1 MASTTFNG
9 PVRSEKGFEVATKN
23 ATTGAVTTRYSSALP
38 DMTGLTKN
46 DLATGANITLTADAI
61 NIVNYTGAAACAAA
75 LPAATQGTVV
85 VYMQAKDTTG
95 GTNTLTFDAAGTDV
109 WATGSVIES
118 RATAEVDF
126 DISTA
131 GETQL
136 VFTPANAA
144 TNLFTTGSMIAFIC
158 YETGTWTIA
167 SRMGGA
173 ADADYRCICIRSIT
187 INLVWASAHTN
198 FRRKYGNIHFKCK
211 SSTKINCGD
220 TYYICRSR

>member
-38 DMTGLTKN
+38 DMTGLAKL
-46 DLATGANITLTADAI
+46 DLATGANITLTADTM

-85 VYMQAKDTTG
+85 VYVQAKDTTG
-95 GTNTLTFDAAGTDV
+95 GVNTLTFDAAGTDV

-118 RATAEVDF
+118 RAAAEADF

-131 GETQL
+131 GETKL
-136 VFTPANAA
+136 TFTPVDAA
-144 TNLFTTGSMIAFIC
+144 TNLFTTGSKIAFIC
-158 YETGTWTIA
+158 YETGTWHIA
-167 SRMGGA
+167 YEFTGA
-173 ADADYRCICIRSIT
+173 AAAT
-187 INLVWASAHTN
+187 TGAFA
-198 FRRKYGNIHFKCK
+198 FAA
-211 SSTKINCGD
+211 
-220 TYYICRSR
+220 

>member
-38 DMTGLTKN
+38 DMTGLAKL
-46 DLATGANITLTADAI
+46 DLATGANITLTADTM

-85 VYMQAKDTTG
+85 VYVQATDTTG
-95 GTNTLTFDAAGTDV
+95 GVNTLTFDAAGTDV

-118 RATAEVDF
+118 RSGGEADV
-126 DISTA
+126 DISAA

-136 VFTPANAA
+136 VFTAANAA
-144 TNLFTTGSMIAFIC
+144 TNLLTTGSMIAFIC
-158 YETGTWTIA
+158 YETGTWHIA
-167 SRMGGA
+167 TKLGGA
-173 ADADYRCICIRSIT
+173 ADATTC
-187 INLVWASAHTN
+187 AFA
-198 FRRKYGNIHFKCK
+198 FAA
-211 SSTKINCGD
+211 
-220 TYYICRSR
+220 

>member
-85 VYMQAKDTTG
+85 VTCKQKILQVE
-95 GTNTLTFDAAGTDV
+95 LT
-109 WATGSVIES
+109 I
-118 RATAEVDF
+118 
-126 DISTA
+126 
-131 GETQL
+131 
-136 VFTPANAA
+136 P
-144 TNLFTTGSMIAFIC
+144 
-158 YETGTWTIA
+158 
-167 SRMGGA
+167 
-173 ADADYRCICIRSIT
+173 
-187 INLVWASAHTN
+187 
-198 FRRKYGNIHFKCK
+198 
-211 SSTKINCGD
+211 
-220 TYYICRSR
+220 